1 MTDNR
6 FRWLVAVALLSPLTA
21 ALTQARSG
29 ATPGVTLRISGDIPA
44 PVTLTSADLAAM
56 PHESATVTAEDGTKS
71 VYDGVPLREILSKAG
86 APFGKQLHGK
96 NMTTYVL
103 ATAHDGYQVVFAL
116 AELDPGFANERVLV
130 ADQHEGK
137 PMSAPLGP
145 LRIVCVNDKA
155 GARSLRMLETLEVVR
170 VRK

>member
-1 MTDNR
+1 MTDKR
-6 FRWLVAVALLSPLTA
+6 VRWFVAVALLSLLFPA
-21 ALTQARSG
+21 SIHAQNG
-29 ATPGVTLRISGDIPA
+29 ATLRIGGDIPA
-44 PVTLTSADLAAM
+44 PVALMLSDLAAM

-71 VYDGVPLREILSKAG
+71 VYDGVLLREILMKAG

-96 NMTTYVL
+96 NITTYVL
-103 ATAHDGYQVVFAL
+103 ATAHDGYQVVFTL
-116 AELDPGFANERVLV
+116 AELDPAFANENILV
-130 ADQHEGK
+130 ADKHEGK
-137 PMSAPLGP
+137 PMSPPLGP

>member
-1 MTDNR
+1 MADTPLR
-6 FRWLVAVALLSPLTA
+6 RIIAVALSA
-21 ALTQARSG
+21 AIVLVLAQAQNGAASG
-29 ATPGVTLRISGDIPA
+29 ATLRINGDIPA
-44 PVTLTSADLAAM
+44 PVALTPGDLAAL

-86 APFGKQLHGK
+86 APFGKQLRGK

-103 ATAHDGYQVVFAL
+103 ATAHDGYQVVFTL
-116 AELDPGFANERVLV
+116 AELDPAFANEHILV
-130 ADQHEGK
+130 ADNEGQ

-145 LRIVCVNDKA
+145 LRIICVNDKA